1 MSSQNTDNLVQDY
14 FNDLLQCNTALPIE
28 KKQATVKKS
37 IDEDSFPATEK
48 LVPEKSTNTIDLLVE
63 AAIAEPESLQDKK
76 KSLQKL
82 LNSTPLNLEP
92 LLVEKSVISAKP
104 QNETLDG
111 DVIIEADMALA
122 IEEGVA
128 EISKQ
133 RGLQEKLQW
142 NGNGRPE
149 WAQSAFEAL
158 LFTVSGL
165 TLAVPLI
172 ALGQIQPIT
181 AEITPLF
188 GQADWFM
195 GIQPTPSGK
204 VRTVNTALFVM
215 PERYDDNF
223 PKSAKY
229 VVSIN
234 GMPWGLAVDTV
245 KQPITL
251 QPEDVKWRTTHGSRP
266 WLAGTVKKEMCALLD
281 ISAIGNMLQDGDKNT
296 DSCVVL

>member
-14 FNDLLQCNTALPIE
+14 FNDLLQCNAESSLE
-28 KKQATVKKS
+28 NKQATVNES
-37 IDEDSFPATEK
+37 IEEAPFPAVEEFA
-48 LVPEKSTNTIDLLVE
+48 PEKSTSAIDLVVE

-76 KSLQKL
+76 ESLQKL
-82 LNSTPLNLEP
+82 LNSTPLSLEP
-92 LLVEKSVISAKP
+92 LLVTKSVISAKQ
-104 QNETLDG
+104 QNEPLD
-111 DVIIEADMALA
+111 DNVTIEDDMALA

-181 AEITPLF
+181 AELTPLF

-223 PKSAKY
+223 PGNAKY

-296 DSCVVL
+296 ASYAV